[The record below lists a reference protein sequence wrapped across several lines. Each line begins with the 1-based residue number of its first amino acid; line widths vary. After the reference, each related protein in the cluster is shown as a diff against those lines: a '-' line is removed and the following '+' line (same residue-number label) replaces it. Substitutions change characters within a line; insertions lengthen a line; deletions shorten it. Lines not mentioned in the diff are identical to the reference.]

1 MSTKDSAKWSNL
13 TLNTPYK
20 YGDRITLGGSQRQ
33 GVVMG
38 FIGKK
43 KESIIVRFDDN
54 HGQSVS
60 VKKSDVIELSRKD

>member
-1 MSTKDSAKWSNL
+1 MTTKHGSDWSTL

-60 VKKSDVIELSRKD
+60 VKKADVIELSRKN